1 MSLFTSKDERGYA
14 ALLSIVDYKVVGG
27 YRKDEK
33 A

>member
-14 ALLSIVDYKVVGG
+14 ALLSIDYKVVGG
-27 YRKDEK
+27 YRKDGK